1 MMAAGQER
9 DALRLA
15 ASFPRLGEEKL
26 VITRAWA
33 ATTNPGFYQQMG
45 KNPEDLYRAGIDA
58 ILIDDDGASGAVLL
72 EAVRDRGQVTL
83 AMLSGVALVRL
94 EIG

>member
-1 MMAAGQER
+1 MAAGQER

-33 ATTNPGFYQQMG
+33 ATTNSGFYQQMG

-58 ILIDDDGASGAVLL
+58 IRTKYIIAD
-72 EAVRDRGQVTL
+72 
-83 AMLSGVALVRL
+83 
-94 EIG
+94 